1 MVSSKRRWRMVGS
14 AAAMAGA
21 MATVMTVMTGA
32 ASRADAARVLHV
44 AEPAAAATTS
54 TAGAQFVVRLA
65 GAAAEA
71 AGKDQAGKV
80 SGRLVVLVIGP
91 GAKLRPGTSPLD
103 GPFWED
109 PQPLFSV
116 AVNGAAVGE
125 AMVVAGDAQGGDV
138 LGTPFGPSALPPG
151 EYRAAA
157 RLVRA
162 KETSD
167 WRETAGNFYTSTPVA
182 FSVKA
187 AAPEDAASPASVVE
201 LTLDKVTAPEA
212 FVPAAGVEVVEVPSK
227 ALSAFAGRQVMLR
240 AGVVLPTGYDPAG
253 ERRYAAVYEV
263 PGFGGRHRGANAV
276 AARRA
281 RQAAAGGKEGG
292 GKEGEGPG
300 GGAAAELARGSFWIV
315 LDPESPNGHTLFV
328 DSANNGPWGRALTE
342 ELIPELERRYRL
354 IARPEARV
362 LRGHSSGGWSTIW
375 LAVTYPQVFGGAWS
389 TAPDPVDFR
398 RFQLMDIYAHA
409 NAFSPRE
416 DDPAVKGIVD
426 WVRANGMPSYRRGG
440 TAVMSVREEVGGE
453 HVCGPDNTGG
463 GQWASWQAVFGP
475 RNARG
480 NPAALFDPETGVI
493 DRAVAESY
501 RRFDLSGLVRSGAI
515 APEAFDRVRLVVGD
529 ADNFYLEQAVM
540 LLKASL
546 EEKRAGR
553 PGNAGAAGPG
563 YIKIVPGR
571 DHGSVMATPEVR
583 GFAGEMVD
591 HFRAAGFLPA
601 R

>member
-1 MVSSKRRWRMVGS
+1 VVRWMRLVRSVAAAGLAGWAVASAWGS
-14 AAAMAGA
+14 AG
-21 MATVMTVMTGA
+21 
-32 ASRADAARVLHV
+32 V
-44 AEPAAAATTS
+44 AWAQGVESVPAAAVTS
-54 TAGAQFVVRLA
+54 SAGAQFVVRLG

-71 AGKDQAGKV
+71 AAKAGGAEGGKV

-125 AMVVAGDAQGGDV
+125 AVVVAGDA
-138 LGTPFGPSALPPG
+138 LGTPFGPSDLPPG
-151 EYRAAA
+151 DYRAAA

-162 KETSD
+162 RETSD
-167 WRETAGNFYTSTPVA
+167 WRETAGNLFTSAPVA
-182 FSVKA
+182 FSVKPA
-187 AAPEDAASPASVVE
+187 ATEDAAMPPTVVE
-201 LTLDKVTAPEA
+201 LTLDKVTTPEA
-212 FVPAAGVEVVEVPSK
+212 FVPAAGVEVVEMRSQL
-227 ALSAFAGRQVMLR
+227 LSAFAGRPVMLR
-240 AGVVLPTGYDPAG
+240 AGVVLPAGYEPAG
-253 ERRYAAVYEV
+253 ERRYPAIYEV
-263 PGFGGRHRGANAV
+263 PGFGGRHTGANAV

-281 RQAAAGGKEGG
+281 RQAAGGKGADGPEGN
-292 GKEGEGPG
+292 P
-300 GGAAAELARGSFWIV
+300 AAELARGSFWIV
-315 LDPESPNGHTLFV
+315 LDPESPNGHTLFA

-354 IARPEARV
+354 IARPEARL

-398 RFQLMDIYAHA
+398 RFQLMDIYSHD
-409 NAFSPRE
+409 NAFRPRE
-416 DDPAVKGIVD
+416 DDPAVKGIGE
-426 WVRANGMPSYRRGG
+426 WVRAHGMPSYRRGG
-440 TAVMSVREEVGGE
+440 AALMSVREEVGGE

-475 RNARG
+475 RNAAG
-480 NPAALFDPETGVI
+480 NPAALLDPQTGSI
-493 DRAVAESY
+493 DRTVAESY
-501 RRFDLSGLVRSGAI
+501 RRFDLGGLVRSGAI

-546 EEKRAGR
+546 EDKRGGR
-553 PGNAGAAGPG
+553 PGGPG
-563 YIKIVPGR
+563 YIRVVPGR
-571 DHGSVMATPEVR
+571 DHGSVMAAPEVR
-583 GFAGEMVD
+583 GFAQEMVD
-591 HFRAAGFLPA
+591 HLRAAVLPPA